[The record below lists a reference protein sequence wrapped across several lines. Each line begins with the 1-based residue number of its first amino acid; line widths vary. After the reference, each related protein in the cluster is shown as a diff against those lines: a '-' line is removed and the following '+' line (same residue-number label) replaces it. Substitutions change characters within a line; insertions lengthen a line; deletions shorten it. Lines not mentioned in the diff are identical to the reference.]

1 MTWFTSFASGW
12 SSEIGLA
19 DFLLGVVGFT
29 ITIVAVLRSQR
40 AAEAAA
46 EAARNAKEALLHA
59 AAIWDVA
66 AALTTMEEVKRL
78 HRMEAWPMLPERYS
92 MLRRTLIAIRS
103 TTPRLTDKQGA
114 VLQGAIQHF
123 SLLEEKVERALK
135 GGKPLPDST
144 RLNKIVSMQADQLG
158 EVLGALKLELGGKN
172 RE

>member
-1 MTWFTSFASGW
+1 
-12 SSEIGLA
+12 
-19 DFLLGVVGFT
+19 
-29 ITIVAVLRSQR
+29 
-40 AAEAAA
+40 
-46 EAARNAKEALLHA
+46 
-59 AAIWDVA
+59 
-66 AALTTMEEVKRL
+66 
-78 HRMEAWPMLPERYS
+78 MLPERYS